1 MVHLKQGWFIA
12 LVRLKQEWFVAMVR
26 LKQELFIA
34 MVRLK
39 QESMIT
45 MVTES
50 VSNTNPF
57 AFVTGFTEVNRF
69 SGFCLPKSKQ
79 HR

>member
-50 VSNTNPF
+50 VSNANPF
-57 AFVTGFTEVNRF
+57 AFVTGLVYR
-69 SGFCLPKSKQ
+69 SKQ
-79 HR
+79 VHWFLSAQK